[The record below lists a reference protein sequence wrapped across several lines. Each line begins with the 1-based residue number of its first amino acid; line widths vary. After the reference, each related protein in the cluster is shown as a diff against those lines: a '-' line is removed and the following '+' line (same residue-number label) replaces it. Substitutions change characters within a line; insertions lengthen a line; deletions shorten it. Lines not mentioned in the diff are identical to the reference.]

1 MGVGN
6 LAGADLAKDAA
17 KVEALQIKQDLS
29 AKTLAI
35 AAEQP
40 RGCSAYLK
48 NYLAVEAESLAHNR
62 TLHFTAWT
70 KSKSAAVGLLSS
82 RRHSEWRLRMQ
93 RRGGTCGS
101 NTSRDF
107 WFSSN
112 ETNSSRTA
120 ANRLARKRSYVN
132 VILIGG
138 DLSPRLRRPVPNFN
152 WLRGGSPSDEQ
163 AY

>member
-62 TLHFTAWT
+62 TLMGEFT
-70 KSKSAAVGLLSS
+70 LS
-82 RRHSEWRLRMQ
+82 RRH
-93 RRGGTCGS
+93 T
-101 NTSRDF
+101 
-107 WFSSN
+107 
-112 ETNSSRTA
+112 
-120 ANRLARKRSYVN
+120 
-132 VILIGG
+132 IIG
-138 DLSPRLRRPVPNFN
+138 
-152 WLRGGSPSDEQ
+152 WLGVVVMLV
-163 AY
+163 AVVAMFATM